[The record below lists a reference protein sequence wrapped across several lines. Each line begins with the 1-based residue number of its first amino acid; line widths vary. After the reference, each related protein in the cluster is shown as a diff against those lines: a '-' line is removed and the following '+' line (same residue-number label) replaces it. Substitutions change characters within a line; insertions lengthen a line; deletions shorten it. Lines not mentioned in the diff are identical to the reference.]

1 MAEHRTRPISR
12 VKPVTVFS
20 TVAVGAVT
28 ASVGLVGPP
37 AAAEPDYPSWSDIEQ
52 AKQNEATKQAEIG
65 RLGELLAGLQRSAD
79 TAVQASQMAD
89 EKWRQAIDARDQAA
103 ERERTLGAQAD
114 EADAVAEISKMRA
127 GLLAA
132 HLARTAGHD
141 LSSELMFGSGDAAAA
156 DGLLRQL
163 GMATKLGEQSQGVY
177 EQALADRN
185 AADALREQAAEA
197 AEQRE
202 RLAGVAEQRAD
213 DARSAADAALS
224 AVADAEVRSTELY
237 AQLAALKDTTADL
250 ERTRAE
256 GLAREAA
263 EEALRR
269 AQEQELAEE
278 RARAEAAAE
287 AASPPNSG
295 GGGTPAAPPPAP
307 APPAARPGP
316 PNSSAVET
324 AIWFARQQ
332 LGERYRL
339 GGAGPN
345 VWDCSGLT
353 RAAYASAGIG
363 IGTHS
368 ATNQYYTLAGRGKAV
383 SLGSI
388 QRGDL
393 LFWGSGGDYY
403 HVAIYLG
410 GGRIL
415 EAPREG
421 VPVREYFIW
430 GSPSAAARPAG

>member
-1 MAEHRTRPISR
+1 M
-12 VKPVTVFS
+12 KPVTVFS
-20 TVAVGAVT
+20 TVAVGAVGAVT

-37 AAAEPDYPSWSDIEQ
+37 AAAEPDYPSWSEIEQ
-52 AKQNEATKQAEIG
+52 AKQNESTKQAEIG

-79 TAVQASQMAD
+79 AAVQTSQMAD
-89 EKWRQAIDARDQAA
+89 EAWRQAIDARDRAA
-103 ERERTLGAQAD
+103 ERERTLGAQAA

-132 HLARTAGHD
+132 HLARTAGRD
-141 LSSELMFGSGDAAAA
+141 LNSELMFGGADAAAA

-163 GMATKLGEQSQGVY
+163 GMASKLGEQSQGVY

-213 DARSAADAALS
+213 EARSAADAALS
-224 AVADAEVRSTELY
+224 AVAEAEVRSTELY
-237 AQLAALKDTTADL
+237 AQLATLKDTTADL
-250 ERTRAE
+250 ERSRAE

-269 AQEQELAEE
+269 AQEQEQE
-278 RARAEAAAE
+278 RLRAEAEARADAAAD
-287 AASPPNSG
+287 AATPPRAG
-295 GGGTPAAPPPAP
+295 GDTSPAAPAPAPVPAPPPRPAP
-307 APPAARPGP
+307 APP
-316 PNSSAVET
+316 NSNAVET

-353 RAAYASAGIG
+353 RAAYAAAGIS

-368 ATNQYYTLAGRGKAV
+368 ATNQYYTLARRGKAV

-430 GSPSAAARPAG
+430 GSPSAAARPA

>member
-1 MAEHRTRPISR
+1 M
-12 VKPVTVFS
+12 KPVTVFS

-37 AAAEPDYPSWSDIEQ
+37 AAAAPDYPSWSEIEQ
-52 AKQNEATKQAEIG
+52 AKQNESTKQAEIG

-79 TAVQASQMAD
+79 AAVQTSQIAD
-89 EKWRQAIDARDQAA
+89 EAWRQAIDARDRAA

-132 HLARTAGHD
+132 HLARTAGRD
-141 LSSELMFGSGDAAAA
+141 LSSELMFGSDDAAAA

-163 GMATKLGEQSQGVY
+163 GMAAKLGEQSQGVY

-202 RLAGVAEQRAD
+202 RLAGVAEERAD
-213 DARSAADAALS
+213 EARSAADAALS
-224 AVADAEVRSTELY
+224 AVAEAEVRSTELY

-250 ERTRAE
+250 ERARTE

-269 AQEQELAEE
+269 AQEQERSSAQ
-278 RARAEAAAE
+278 RPRPPPPPRPQPPPRPAAAAPRPRLPHPRRRLRR
-287 AASPPNSG
+287 AA
-295 GGGTPAAPPPAP
+295 TP
-307 APPAARPGP
+307 RP

-353 RAAYASAGIG
+353 KAAYAAAGIG

-430 GSPSAAARPAG
+430 GSPSAAARPS

>member
-1 MAEHRTRPISR
+1 M
-12 VKPVTVFS
+12 KPATVFS

-28 ASVGLVGPP
+28 ASVGLVAAP
-37 AAAEPDYPSWSDIEQ
+37 AAAAPDYPSWSEIEQ
-52 AKQNEATKQAEIG
+52 AKQNESTKQAEIG
-65 RLGELLAGLQRSAD
+65 RLGELLAGLQRGAD
-79 TAVQASQMAD
+79 AAVQTSQIAD
-89 EKWRQAIDARDQAA
+89 EAWRQAIDARDRAA
-103 ERERTLGAQAD
+103 ERERTLSAQAD

-132 HLARTAGHD
+132 HLARTAGRD
-141 LSSELMFGSGDAAAA
+141 LSSELLFGSSDDAAHAE
-156 DGLLRQL
+156 GLLRQL
-163 GMATKLGEQSQGVY
+163 GMAAKLGEQSQGVY

-185 AADALREQAAEA
+185 AADALREQAAAA

-202 RLAGVAEQRAD
+202 RLAGVAEERAD
-213 DARSAADAALS
+213 EARSAADAALS
-224 AVADAEVRSTELY
+224 AVAEAEVRSTELY

-250 ERTRAE
+250 ERARTE
-256 GLAREAA
+256 GIAREAA

-269 AQEQELAEE
+269 AQEQEQE
-278 RARAEAAAE
+278 RIRAEAEARAA
-287 AASPPNSG
+287 
-295 GGGTPAAPPPAP
+295 AAPPRSGGAPAAAPAPAPAP
-307 APPAARPGP
+307 APPAAAAPRP

-339 GGAGPN
+339 GGAGPD

-353 RAAYASAGIG
+353 KAAYAAAGIG

-368 ATNQYYTLAGRGKAV
+368 ATNQYYTLAGRGRAV

-393 LFWGSGGDYY
+393 LFWGSRGDYY

-430 GSPSAAARPAG
+430 GSPSAAARPS

>member
-1 MAEHRTRPISR
+1 M
-12 VKPVTVFS
+12 KPATVFS

-37 AAAEPDYPSWSDIEQ
+37 AAAAPDYPSWSEIEQ
-52 AKQNEATKQAEIG
+52 AKQNESTKQAEIG

-79 TAVQASQMAD
+79 AAVQTSQIAD
-89 EKWRQAIDARDQAA
+89 EAWRQAIDARDRAA

-132 HLARTAGHD
+132 HLARTAGRD
-141 LSSELMFGSGDAAAA
+141 LSSELMFGSDDAAAA

-163 GMATKLGEQSQGVY
+163 GMAAKLGEQSQGVY

-202 RLAGVAEQRAD
+202 RLAGVAEERAD
-213 DARSAADAALS
+213 EARSAADAALS
-224 AVADAEVRSTELY
+224 AVAEAEVRSTELY

-250 ERTRAE
+250 ERARTE

-269 AQEQELAEE
+269 AQEQEQE
-278 RARAEAAAE
+278 RIRAEAEARAA
-287 AASPPNSG
+287 AAAAAAPPRP
-295 GGGTPAAPPPAP
+295 GGGTPAAAPAPAP
-307 APPAARPGP
+307 APPPAATPRP

-353 RAAYASAGIG
+353 KAAYAAAGIG

-430 GSPSAAARPAG
+430 GSPSAAARPS

>member
-1 MAEHRTRPISR
+1 M
-12 VKPVTVFS
+12 KPATVFS

-37 AAAEPDYPSWSDIEQ
+37 AAAAPDYPSWSEIEQ
-52 AKQNEATKQAEIG
+52 AKQNESTKQAEIG

-79 TAVQASQMAD
+79 AAVQTSQIAD
-89 EKWRQAIDARDQAA
+89 EAWRQAIDARDRAA

-132 HLARTAGHD
+132 HLARTAGRD
-141 LSSELMFGSGDAAAA
+141 LSSELMFGSDDAAAA

-163 GMATKLGEQSQGVY
+163 GMAAKLGEQSQGVY

-202 RLAGVAEQRAD
+202 RLAGVAEERAD
-213 DARSAADAALS
+213 EARSAADAALS
-224 AVADAEVRSTELY
+224 AVAEAEVRSTELY
-237 AQLAALKDTTADL
+237 AQLALLKDTTADL
-250 ERTRAE
+250 ERARTE

-269 AQEQELAEE
+269 AQEQERIRAE
-278 RARAEAAAE
+278 AEAAA
-287 AASPPNSG
+287 AAA
-295 GGGTPAAPPPAP
+295 AAPPPRPGGDNPAPARPPAP
-307 APPAARPGP
+307 APAPAPPPAATPRP

-353 RAAYASAGIG
+353 KASYAAAGIG

-430 GSPSAAARPAG
+430 GSPSAAARPS

>member
-1 MAEHRTRPISR
+1 M
-12 VKPVTVFS
+12 KPVTVFS

-28 ASVGLVGPP
+28 ASVGLVGSP
-37 AAAEPDYPSWSDIEQ
+37 AAAAPDYPSWSEIEQ
-52 AKQNEATKQAEIG
+52 AKQNESTKQAEIG

-79 TAVQASQMAD
+79 AAVQTSQIAD
-89 EKWRQAIDARDQAA
+89 EAWRQAIDARDRAA

-132 HLARTAGHD
+132 HLARTAGRD
-141 LSSELMFGSGDAAAA
+141 LSSELMFGSDDAAAA

-163 GMATKLGEQSQGVY
+163 GMAAKLGEQSQGVY

-202 RLAGVAEQRAD
+202 RLAGVAEERAD
-213 DARSAADAALS
+213 EARSAADAALS
-224 AVADAEVRSTELY
+224 AVAEAEVRSTELY

-250 ERTRAE
+250 ERARTE

-263 EEALRR
+263 EEALQAR
-269 AQEQELAEE
+269 AGAGAERI
-278 RARAEAAAE
+278 RAEAEAAA
-287 AASPPNSG
+287 AAAAAAAPPPRPG
-295 GGGTPAAPPPAP
+295 GSGTPAAAPAP
-307 APPAARPGP
+307 APAPRPAATPRP

-339 GGAGPN
+339 GGAGPD

-353 RAAYASAGIG
+353 KAAYAAAGIG

-430 GSPSAAARPAG
+430 GSPSAAARPS

>member
-1 MAEHRTRPISR
+1 MTPA
-12 VKPVTVFS
+12 TVFS

-28 ASVGLVGPP
+28 ASVGLVAAP
-37 AAAEPDYPSWSDIEQ
+37 AAAAPDYPSWSEIEQ
-52 AKQNEATKQAEIG
+52 AKQNESTKQAEIG
-65 RLGELLAGLQRSAD
+65 RLGELLAGLQRGAD
-79 TAVQASQMAD
+79 AAVQTSQIAD
-89 EKWRQAIDARDQAA
+89 EAWRQAIDARDRAA

-132 HLARTAGHD
+132 HLARTAGRD
-141 LSSELMFGSGDAAAA
+141 LSSELLFGSSDDAAHAE
-156 DGLLRQL
+156 GLLRQL
-163 GMATKLGEQSQGVY
+163 GMAAKLGEQSQGVY

-185 AADALREQAAEA
+185 AADALREQAAAA

-202 RLAGVAEQRAD
+202 RLAGVAEERAD
-213 DARSAADAALS
+213 EARSAADAALS
-224 AVADAEVRSTELY
+224 AVAEAEVRSTELY

-250 ERTRAE
+250 ERARTE
-256 GLAREAA
+256 GIAREAA
-263 EEALRR
+263 EDALRR
-269 AQEQELAEE
+269 AQEQEQE
-278 RARAEAAAE
+278 RIRAEAEARAA
-287 AASPPNSG
+287 AAA
-295 GGGTPAAPPPAP
+295 PAAPPRAGGAPAAAPAP
-307 APPAARPGP
+307 APAPAPAAAPRP

-339 GGAGPN
+339 GGAGPD

-353 RAAYASAGIG
+353 KAAYAAAGIG

-368 ATNQYYTLAGRGKAV
+368 ATNQYYTLAGRGRAV

-393 LFWGSGGDYY
+393 LFWGSGGDYS
-403 HVAIYLG
+403 HVALYLG

-430 GSPSAAARPAG
+430 GSPSAAARPS